1 MSISGQNLSIIIVTL
16 RSEKVIDKCVQSI
29 NSNLPIIVVEN
40 SDNLSFKKYLEEKYQ
55 NVNCIL
61 TNKNLGMG
69 AGNNIGIKASNTDYV
84 YIINP
89 DTTIEKNTLDK
100 IFVTSKEKEIEDF
113 TLLSPISSDMN
124 FPNYELL
131 NSKYTN
137 IKSEKAFKV
146 KYIDGYSILLNRKKF
161 PNNNYFDESFFMYL
175 ENNDLCKRVINNGG
189 SIYILPNAKIKH
201 LGASTVNPKY
211 FNEVELSR
219 NWHWMWST
227 FYYNKKYKGFF
238 ISFLIILPK
247 LLSTLIKVI
256 FFTLV
261 LNKTKK
267 RIYYQRFSGLLN
279 AIIGRSSWYRPK
291 I

>member
-1 MSISGQNLSIIIVTL
+1 MSISRQNLSIVIVTL
-16 RSEKVIDKCVQSI
+16 RSEKIIDKCVESI
-29 NSNLPIIVVEN
+29 NSELPIIIVEN
-40 SDNLSFKKYLEEKYQ
+40 SDNTTFKKYLEEKYE
-55 NVNCIL
+55 NVKCIL

-69 AGNNIGIKASNTDYV
+69 AGNNVGIKASKTDYV

-89 DTTIEKNTLDK
+89 DTTIEKNTLDE
-100 IFVTSKEKEIEDF
+100 IFTTSKDIEDF
-113 TLLSPISSDMN
+113 TILSPISSDIN
-124 FPNYELL
+124 FPNYQPVNL
-131 NSKYTN
+131 KN
-137 IKSEKAFKV
+137 IDKKNEKAFKV
-146 KYIDGYSILLNRKKF
+146 NFVDGYSILLNKKKF
-161 PNNNYFDESFFMYL
+161 LNSKYFDENFFMYL

-189 SIYILPNAKIKH
+189 SIYIIPKAKINH
-201 LGASTVNPKY
+201 LGASTVDPKY

-227 FYYNKKYKGFF
+227 FYYNKKYKGFL
-238 ISFLIILPK
+238 ISFFIVLPK
-247 LLSTLIKVI
+247 LINTIVKVA